1 MRGVID
7 TAVSRARPVLLV
19 LALVLTAGS
28 VAYVTIPKE
37 SEPDIAIPIVYVRI
51 SHEGISPE
59 DAERL
64 LVRPMEQELRNIEGL
79 KEIRTTAIEG
89 NATVVLEFEAG
100 FDADRALDDV
110 REQVDIAKTELPED
124 TDEPSV
130 HEVNVALFPV
140 IVVTLFGDVSEREL
154 VVRARS
160 LRDRLEGLPGV
171 LEADIAGDREDLLE
185 VIVGPGLLE
194 SLDQGPEEL
203 LQFVARNNQL
213 VAAGAMDTG
222 QGRFPVKVPA
232 LLRTAEDMLSIPV
245 AANGDRVLTFRDV
258 AFARR
263 TFKDP
268 TGFAR
273 VEGQPAIALEVT
285 KRIGANII
293 DTIADVRTLVERER
307 GEWPPGM
314 QVHFLQDK
322 SEDIRNMLR
331 DLQSNVI
338 AAIVLVMIVV
348 VAALGVRTA
357 GLVGISIPG
366 SFLTGILVL
375 GFAGLTIN
383 IVVLFSLI
391 MAVGMLV
398 DGTIVVVELADR
410 RMAEGHPRRRAY
422 AMAARRM
429 AWPIIAATATTLA
442 AFTPLLFWPGIV
454 GEFMKYLPITLIA
467 TLTASLFM
475 ALIFM
480 PTLGGVIGRRAPDS
494 DYQVENLVAAES
506 GDLGRLTG
514 GSRLYLGVLRV
525 AVTRP
530 VAVVMI
536 AAGVL
541 TTAYAAYGYW
551 GKGVEFFPDVE
562 PENAIIHVRAR
573 GDLSVVERDR
583 LVRDVEQRILGMP
596 EFASVYARSGT
607 HFRSEVSEDTVGIVQ
622 LELADWRHRRP
633 AREILDEVRART
645 ADLAGIV
652 LEVRK
657 EDQGPAAGKPIQ
669 IEVVAPAPELLTGA
683 VARIRAVLDTVDG
696 LVDVTDTRP
705 TPGLEW
711 QMRVD
716 REEATRFG
724 VDLSAVGNTIRLVT
738 NGINVGGYRPDDAD
752 DEVEIRVRFPFGDRR
767 IDQLDRL
774 RVTTR
779 DGAVPIANFVTRE
792 AVPRTGSI
800 HRTDGRRVLKVEAD
814 VDEGV
819 LVDDK
824 VTEIKDLIA
833 NAGLD
838 PRIAVKF
845 RGEDE
850 EQRQAEAFLLKAFG
864 AALFVMAIILVTQ
877 FNSFY
882 QAALILSA
890 VVLSTVGVLLGLL
903 VIDQPFG
910 IVMSGIGVIALAG
923 IVVNNNIVLIDTYN
937 VLRHRGMDAIEAAL
951 RTGVLRLRPVLL
963 TTVTTVLGLMPMVLG
978 VNIDIIGRSV
988 TVGGPSTQ
996 WWTQLA
1002 TAVAGGLAFATL
1014 LTLVLTPSL
1023 LVLGEGRRR
1032 IRTSTGAQ
1040 APSCL
1045 TRAKQGHGTRRRRA
1059 PTSSLVRPDG
1069 PALRLP
1075 VPVDV
1080 LRVAGC
1086 RL

>member
-1 MRGVID
+1 MKGIID
-7 TAVSRARPVLLV
+7 VAVSRARPVLLV

-28 VAYVTIPKE
+28 VTYVTIPKE
-37 SEPDIAIPIVYVRI
+37 SDPDIAIPIIYVRI
-51 SHEGISPE
+51 PHEGISAE

-64 LVRPMEQELRNIEGL
+64 LVRPMEQELRSIEGL
-79 KEIRTTAIEG
+79 KEMRATAVEG
-89 NATVVLEFEAG
+89 HATVVLEFEAG

-110 REQVDIAKTELPED
+110 REQVDLARTELPED
-124 TDEPSV
+124 TDEPTV

-154 VVRARS
+154 VVQARK
-160 LRDRLEGLPGV
+160 LRDRLEGLPRV

-185 VIVGPGLLE
+185 VIVDPGLLE

-203 LQFVARNNQL
+203 LRFVARNNQL

-245 AANGDRVLTFRDV
+245 AASGDRVLTFGDV

-273 VEGQPAIALEVT
+273 VEGRPAIALEVS

-293 DTIADVRTLVERER
+293 DTIADVRALVEQER
-307 GEWPPGM
+307 REWPPGM
-314 QVHFLQDK
+314 QVHFLQDR
-322 SEDIRNMLR
+322 SEDIRDMLR
-331 DLQSNVI
+331 DLQSNVL

-348 VAALGVRTA
+348 VATLGLRTA
-357 GLVGISIPG
+357 ALVGISIPG

-410 RMAEGHPRRRAY
+410 RMAEGHPRRKAY
-422 AMAARRM
+422 ALAARRM

-442 AFTPLLFWPGIV
+442 AFMPLLFWPGIV
-454 GEFMKYLPITLIA
+454 GEFMKFLPITLIA
-467 TLTASLFM
+467 TLAASLFM
-475 ALIFM
+475 ALIFI

-494 DYQVENLVAAES
+494 DYQVESLAAAES
-506 GDLGRLTG
+506 GDLRRLTG
-514 GSRLYLGVLRV
+514 GSRLYLGVLRI

-530 VAVVMI
+530 VAVVLL

-541 TTAYAAYGYW
+541 TSAYAAYGYW
-551 GKGVEFFPDVE
+551 GRGVEFFPDVE
-562 PENAIIHVRAR
+562 PENAIVHVRAR

-583 LVRDVEQRILGMP
+583 LVRDVERRILGMP

-607 HFRSEVSEDTVGIVQ
+607 HFRSEVSEDTIGIVQ
-622 LELADWRHRRP
+622 LELVDWRHRRP
-633 AREILDEVRART
+633 AAEILDEVRSRT

-669 IEVVAPAPELLTGA
+669 IEVNAPAPELLTGA
-683 VARIRAVLDTVDG
+683 VARVRAVLDSVDG

-724 VDLSAVGNTIRLVT
+724 VDLSAVGSTVRLVT

-774 RVTTR
+774 RVTTPE
-779 DGAVPIANFVTRE
+779 GAVPLTNFVTRE
-792 AVPRTGSI
+792 AVPRTGTI
-800 HRTDGRRVLKVEAD
+800 HRTDGLQVLKVEAD

-824 VTEIKDLIA
+824 VTEIKALIA

-850 EQRQAEAFLLKAFG
+850 EQRAAEAFLLKAFG

-937 VLRHRGMDAIEAAL
+937 VLRQRGMDTIEAAL

-1032 IRTSTGAQ
+1032 RRLVPRQSLGAGS
-1040 APSCL
+1040 A
-1045 TRAKQGHGTRRRRA
+1045 
-1059 PTSSLVRPDG
+1059 
-1069 PALRLP
+1069 
-1075 VPVDV
+1075 
-1080 LRVAGC
+1080 
-1086 RL
+1086 

>member
-1 MRGVID
+1 MKGVID
-7 TAVSRARPVLLV
+7 VAVSRARPVLLV

-28 VAYVTIPKE
+28 ITYVTIPKE
-37 SEPDIAIPIVYVRI
+37 SDPDIAIPIIYVRI
-51 SHEGISPE
+51 PHEGISAE

-79 KEIRTTAIEG
+79 KEMRATAVEG
-89 NATVVLEFEAG
+89 SATVVLEFEAG

-110 REQVDIAKTELPED
+110 REQVDLARTELPED
-124 TDEPSV
+124 TDEPTV

-154 VVRARS
+154 VVRARK
-160 LRDRLEGLPGV
+160 LRDRLEGLPRV

-185 VIVGPGLLE
+185 VIVDPGLLE

-203 LQFVARNNQL
+203 LRFVARNNQL

-232 LLRTAEDMLSIPV
+232 LLESPQDMLSIPV
-245 AANGDRVLTFRDV
+245 AASGDRVLTFGDV

-273 VEGQPAIALEVT
+273 VEGQPAIALEVS

-293 DTIADVRTLVERER
+293 DTIADVRALVEQER
-307 GEWPPGM
+307 REWPPGM
-314 QVHFLQDK
+314 QVHFLQDR
-322 SEDIRNMLR
+322 SEDIRDMLR
-331 DLQSNVI
+331 DLQSNVL

-348 VAALGVRTA
+348 VATLGLRTA
-357 GLVGISIPG
+357 ALVGISIPG

-410 RMAEGHPRRRAY
+410 RMAEGHPRRKAY

-442 AFTPLLFWPGIV
+442 AFMPLLFWPGIV
-454 GEFMKYLPITLIA
+454 GEFMKFLPITLIA
-467 TLTASLFM
+467 TLAASLFM
-475 ALIFM
+475 ALIFI

-494 DYQVENLVAAES
+494 DYQVESLAAAES
-506 GDLGRLTG
+506 GDLRRLTG
-514 GSRLYLGVLRV
+514 GSRLYLGVLRI

-530 VAVVMI
+530 VAVVLL

-541 TTAYAAYGYW
+541 TSAYAAYGYW
-551 GKGVEFFPDVE
+551 GRGVEFFPDVE
-562 PENAIIHVRAR
+562 PENAIVHVRAR

-583 LVRDVEQRILGMP
+583 LVRDVERRILGMP

-607 HFRSEVSEDTVGIVQ
+607 HFRSEVSEDTIGIVQ
-622 LELADWRHRRP
+622 LELVDWRHRRP
-633 AREILDEVRART
+633 AAEILDEVRSRT

-669 IEVVAPAPELLTGA
+669 IEVNAPAPELLTGA
-683 VARIRAVLDTVDG
+683 VARVRAALDSVDG
-696 LVDVTDTRP
+696 LVDITDTRP

-724 VDLSAVGNTIRLVT
+724 VDLSAVGSTIRLVT

-774 RVTTR
+774 RVTTPE
-779 DGAVPIANFVTRE
+779 GAVPLTNFVTRE
-792 AVPRTGSI
+792 AVPRTGTI
-800 HRTDGRRVLKVEAD
+800 HRTDGLRVLKIEAD
-814 VDEGV
+814 VVDGV

-824 VTEIKDLIA
+824 VTEMRRLIDGA
-833 NAGLD
+833 DLD
-838 PRIAVKF
+838 PRIEVKF

-850 EQRQAEAFLLKAFG
+850 EQRAAEAFLLKAFG

-903 VIDQPFG
+903 VTGQPFG

-937 VLRHRGMDAIEAAL
+937 ILRRDGMDAIEAAL

-1032 IRTSTGAQ
+1032 
-1040 APSCL
+1040 
-1045 TRAKQGHGTRRRRA
+1045 RR
-1059 PTSSLVRPDG
+1059 LV
-1069 PALRLP
+1069 L
-1075 VPVDV
+1075 
-1080 LRVAGC
+1080 
-1086 RL
+1086 

>member
-1 MRGVID
+1 M
-7 TAVSRARPVLLV
+7 LLV
-19 LALVLTAGS
+19 LALVLIAGS
-28 VAYVTIPKE
+28 IAYVTIPKE
-37 SEPDIAIPIVYVRI
+37 SDPDVAIPLIYVRI
-51 SHEGISPE
+51 PHEGISPE

-79 KEIRTTAIEG
+79 KEIRATAIEG
-89 NATVVLEFEAG
+89 HATIVLEFEAG
-100 FDADRALDDV
+100 FDADQALDDV
-110 REQVDIAKTELPED
+110 REQVDVAKTDLPDD

-140 IVVTLFGDVSEREL
+140 IVVTLYGDVPEREL

-171 LEADIAGDREDLLE
+171 LEADIAGDREDMLE
-185 VIVGPGLLE
+185 VIVDSGLLE
-194 SLDQGPEEL
+194 NLGQGPDAL
-203 LQFVARNNQL
+203 LEFIAGNNQL

-232 LLRTAEDMLSIPV
+232 LFRTAEDLLSIPV
-245 AANGDRVLTFRDV
+245 AVSGDRVLTFADA
-258 AFARR
+258 AFGRR

-273 VEGQPAIALEVT
+273 VGGQPAIALEVS

-293 DTIADVRTLVERER
+293 DTIADVRALVEQER
-307 GEWPPGM
+307 SGWPPGVR
-314 QVHFLQDK
+314 VHLSQDR
-322 SEDIRNMLR
+322 SQDIRNMLR

-348 VAALGVRTA
+348 VATLGLRTA
-357 GLVGISIPG
+357 GLVGVSIPG
-366 SFLTGILVL
+366 SFLTGILVI

-410 RMAEGHPRRRAY
+410 RMAEGHPRRIAY
-422 AMAARRM
+422 AMAAKRM

-442 AFTPLLFWPGIV
+442 AFMPLLFWPGII

-467 TLTASLFM
+467 TLAASLFM
-475 ALIFM
+475 ALVFV

-494 DYQVENLVAAES
+494 EFQIENLTAAES
-506 GDLGRLTG
+506 GDLRRLTG
-514 GSRLYLGVLRV
+514 GSRLYLRVLQV

-530 VAVVMI
+530 VAVVLL
-536 AAGVL
+536 AAGLL
-541 TTAYAAYGYW
+541 TTAYAAYAHF

-573 GDLSVVERDR
+573 GDLSVRERDR
-583 LVRDVEQRILGMP
+583 LVRDVEQRILDMP

-607 HFRSEVSEDTVGIVQ
+607 HFRSEVSEDTIGIIQ
-622 LELADWRHRRP
+622 LEFVDWRHRRP
-633 AREILDEVRART
+633 AAEILDEVRDRT

-657 EDQGPAAGKPIQ
+657 EDQGPTAGKPIQ
-669 IEVVAPAPELLTGA
+669 IELSSRASVPGLLSDAIAEL
-683 VARIRAVLDTVDG
+683 RSVLDTVDG

-705 TPGLEW
+705 IPGLEW
-711 QMRVD
+711 QMHVD

-724 VDLSAVGNTIRLVT
+724 VDLSAVGSTIRLVT
-738 NGINVGGYRPDDAD
+738 NGIKVGGYRPDDAD
-752 DEVEIRVRFPFGDRR
+752 DEVEIRVRFPFADRR

-779 DGAVPIANFVTRE
+779 EGAVPLANFVTRE
-792 AVPRTGSI
+792 AVPRTGTI
-800 HRTDGRRVLKVEAD
+800 HRTDGLRVLKIEAD
-814 VDEGV
+814 VVDGV

-824 VTEIKDLIA
+824 VTEIRRLIDGA
-833 NAGLD
+833 DLD
-838 PRIAVKF
+838 PRIEVKF

-850 EQRQAEAFLLKAFG
+850 EQRAAEAFLLKAFG

-903 VIDQPFG
+903 VTGQPFG

-937 VLRHRGMDAIEAAL
+937 ILRRDGMDAIEAAL

-1032 IRTSTGAQ
+1032 
-1040 APSCL
+1040 
-1045 TRAKQGHGTRRRRA
+1045 RRSV
-1059 PTSSLVRPDG
+1059 PI
-1069 PALRLP
+1069 PALEP
-1075 VPVDV
+1075 SH
-1080 LRVAGC
+1080 A
-1086 RL
+1086 

>member
-89 NATVVLEFEAG
+89 NATVILEFEAG

-273 VEGQPAIALEVT
+273 VEGQPAIALEVS

-293 DTIADVRTLVERER
+293 DTIADVRAVVEQER
-307 GEWPPGM
+307 RGWPPGM

-551 GKGVEFFPDVE
+551 GKGVEFFPNVE

-607 HFRSEVSEDTVGIVQ
+607 QFRSEVSEDTVGIVQ

-1032 IRTSTGAQ
+1032 
-1040 APSCL
+1040 
-1045 TRAKQGHGTRRRRA
+1045 RRF
-1059 PTSSLVRPDG
+1059 
-1069 PALRLP
+1069 
-1075 VPVDV
+1075 
-1080 LRVAGC
+1080 VA
-1086 RL
+1086 

>member
-1 MRGVID
+1 M
-7 TAVSRARPVLLV
+7 LLV
-19 LALVLTAGS
+19 LALVLIAGS
-28 VAYVTIPKE
+28 IAYVTIPKE
-37 SEPDIAIPIVYVRI
+37 SDPDVAIPLIYVRI
-51 SHEGISPE
+51 PHEGISPE

-79 KEIRTTAIEG
+79 KEIRATAIEG
-89 NATVVLEFEAG
+89 HATIVLEFEAG
-100 FDADRALDDV
+100 FDADQALDDV
-110 REQVDIAKTELPED
+110 REQVDVAKTDLPDD

-140 IVVTLFGDVSEREL
+140 IVVTLYGDVPEREL

-160 LRDRLEGLPGV
+160 LRDKLEGLPGV
-171 LEADIAGDREDLLE
+171 LEADIAGDREDMLE
-185 VIVGPGLLE
+185 VIVDSGLLE
-194 SLDQGPEEL
+194 NLGQGPDAL
-203 LQFVARNNQL
+203 LEFIAGNNQL

-232 LLRTAEDMLSIPV
+232 LFRTAEDLLSIPV
-245 AANGDRVLTFRDV
+245 AVSGDRVLTFADA
-258 AFARR
+258 AFGRR

-273 VEGQPAIALEVT
+273 VGGQPAIALEVS

-293 DTIADVRTLVERER
+293 DTIADVRALVEQER
-307 GEWPPGM
+307 SGWPPGVR
-314 QVHFLQDK
+314 VHLSQDR
-322 SEDIRNMLR
+322 SQDIRNMLR

-348 VAALGVRTA
+348 VATLGLRTA
-357 GLVGISIPG
+357 GLVGVSIPG
-366 SFLTGILVL
+366 SFLTGILVI

-410 RMAEGHPRRRAY
+410 RMAEGHPRRIAY
-422 AMAARRM
+422 AMAAKRM

-442 AFTPLLFWPGIV
+442 AFMPLLFWPGII

-467 TLTASLFM
+467 TLAASLFM
-475 ALIFM
+475 ALVFV

-494 DYQVENLVAAES
+494 EFQIENLTAAES
-506 GDLGRLTG
+506 GDLRRLTG
-514 GSRLYLGVLRV
+514 GSRLYLRVLQV

-530 VAVVMI
+530 VAVVLL
-536 AAGVL
+536 AAGLL
-541 TTAYAAYGYW
+541 TTAYAAYAHF

-573 GDLSVVERDR
+573 GDLSVRERDR
-583 LVRDVEQRILGMP
+583 LVRDVEQRILDMP

-607 HFRSEVSEDTVGIVQ
+607 HFRSEVSEDTIGIIQ
-622 LELADWRHRRP
+622 LEFVDWRHRRP
-633 AREILDEVRART
+633 AAEILDEVRDRT

-657 EDQGPAAGKPIQ
+657 EDQGPTAGKPIQ
-669 IEVVAPAPELLTGA
+669 IELSSRASVPGLLSDAIAEL
-683 VARIRAVLDTVDG
+683 RSVLDTVDG

-705 TPGLEW
+705 IPGLEW
-711 QMRVD
+711 QMHVD

-724 VDLSAVGNTIRLVT
+724 VDLSAVGSTIRLVT
-738 NGINVGGYRPDDAD
+738 NGIKVGGYRPDDAD
-752 DEVEIRVRFPFGDRR
+752 DEVEIRVRFPFADRR

-779 DGAVPIANFVTRE
+779 EGAVPLANFVTRE
-792 AVPRTGSI
+792 AVPRTGTI
-800 HRTDGRRVLKVEAD
+800 HRTDGLRVLKIEAD
-814 VDEGV
+814 VVDGV

-824 VTEIKDLIA
+824 VTEMRRLIDGA
-833 NAGLD
+833 DLD
-838 PRIAVKF
+838 PRIEVKF

-850 EQRQAEAFLLKAFG
+850 EQRAAEAFLLKAFG

-903 VIDQPFG
+903 VTGQPFG

-937 VLRHRGMDAIEAAL
+937 ILRRDGMDAIEAAL

-1032 IRTSTGAQ
+1032 
-1040 APSCL
+1040 
-1045 TRAKQGHGTRRRRA
+1045 RRSV
-1059 PTSSLVRPDG
+1059 PI
-1069 PALRLP
+1069 PALEP
-1075 VPVDV
+1075 SH
-1080 LRVAGC
+1080 A
-1086 RL
+1086 

>member
-7 TAVSRARPVLLV
+7 TAVSRSRPVLLV

-28 VAYVTIPKE
+28 IAYVTIPKE
-37 SEPDIAIPIVYVRI
+37 SDPDIAIPIIYVRI
-51 SHEGISPE
+51 PHEGISPE

-79 KEIRTTAIEG
+79 KEMRTTAVEG

-110 REQVDIAKTELPED
+110 REQVDIAKTELPEE

-140 IVVTLFGDVSEREL
+140 IVVTLFGDVSERDL
-154 VVRARS
+154 VARARK

-185 VIVGPGLLE
+185 VIVDPGLLE
-194 SLDQGPEEL
+194 GLDQGPEEL

-232 LLRTAEDMLSIPV
+232 LIETAEDMLSMPV
-245 AANGDRVLTFRDV
+245 AASGERVLTFRDV

-273 VEGQPAIALEVT
+273 VEGQPAIALEVS
-285 KRIGANII
+285 KRIGTNII
-293 DTIADVRTLVERER
+293 DTIADVRAVVEQER
-307 GEWPPGM
+307 REWPPGM

-422 AMAARRM
+422 AIAARRM

-442 AFTPLLFWPGIV
+442 AFMPLLFWPGIV

-467 TLTASLFM
+467 TLAASLFM
-475 ALIFM
+475 ALIFV

-494 DYQVENLVAAES
+494 DYQVRNLAAAET
-506 GDLGRLTG
+506 GDLSRLTG
-514 GSRLYLGVLRV
+514 GSRLYLEVLRIAV
-525 AVTRP
+525 ARP

-541 TTAYAAYGYW
+541 TTAYAAYGHW
-551 GKGVEFFPDVE
+551 GRGVEFFPDVE

-573 GDLSVVERDR
+573 GDLSVMERDR
-583 LVRDVEQRILGMP
+583 LVREVERRVLGMS

-607 HFRSEVSEDTVGIVQ
+607 HFRSEVGEDTVGIVQ

-645 ADLAGIV
+645 SDLAGIV

-669 IEVVAPAPELLTGA
+669 IELNASVPELLTGA
-683 VARIRAVLDTVDG
+683 VARVRAVLDTVTG

-738 NGINVGGYRPDDAD
+738 NGINVGGYRPDDTD
-752 DEVEIRVRFPFGDRR
+752 DEVEIRGSVP
-767 IDQLDRL
+767 L
-774 RVTTR
+774 R
-779 DGAVPIANFVTRE
+779 
-792 AVPRTGSI
+792 
-800 HRTDGRRVLKVEAD
+800 
-814 VDEGV
+814 
-819 LVDDK
+819 
-824 VTEIKDLIA
+824 
-833 NAGLD
+833 
-838 PRIAVKF
+838 
-845 RGEDE
+845 
-850 EQRQAEAFLLKAFG
+850 
-864 AALFVMAIILVTQ
+864 
-877 FNSFY
+877 
-882 QAALILSA
+882 
-890 VVLSTVGVLLGLL
+890 
-903 VIDQPFG
+903 
-910 IVMSGIGVIALAG
+910 
-923 IVVNNNIVLIDTYN
+923 
-937 VLRHRGMDAIEAAL
+937 
-951 RTGVLRLRPVLL
+951 
-963 TTVTTVLGLMPMVLG
+963 
-978 VNIDIIGRSV
+978 
-988 TVGGPSTQ
+988 
-996 WWTQLA
+996 
-1002 TAVAGGLAFATL
+1002 
-1014 LTLVLTPSL
+1014 
-1023 LVLGEGRRR
+1023 
-1032 IRTSTGAQ
+1032 
-1040 APSCL
+1040 
-1045 TRAKQGHGTRRRRA
+1045 
-1059 PTSSLVRPDG
+1059 
-1069 PALRLP
+1069 
-1075 VPVDV
+1075 
-1080 LRVAGC
+1080 
-1086 RL
+1086 

>member
-1 MRGVID
+1 MRGIID

-37 SEPDIAIPIVYVRI
+37 SDPDIAIPIVYVRI
-51 SHEGISPE
+51 PHEGISAE

-89 NATVVLEFEAG
+89 NATVILEFEAG

-110 REQVDIAKTELPED
+110 REQVDIAKTELPEE

-154 VVRARS
+154 VGRARN

-185 VIVGPGLLE
+185 VVVDPGLLE
-194 SLDQGPEEL
+194 SLDQGPEDL

-273 VEGQPAIALEVT
+273 VEGQPAIALEVS

-293 DTIADVRTLVERER
+293 DTIADVRAVVEQER
-307 GEWPPGM
+307 RGWPPGM

-442 AFTPLLFWPGIV
+442 AFMPLLFWPGIV

-467 TLTASLFM
+467 TLAASLFM
-475 ALIFM
+475 ALIFI

-494 DYQVENLVAAES
+494 DYQVVNLAAAES
-506 GDLGRLTG
+506 GDLRRLTG
-514 GSRLYLGVLRV
+514 GSRLYLGVLRI

-530 VAVVMI
+530 VAVVMV

-596 EFASVYARSGT
+596 EFASIYARSGT
-607 HFRSEVSEDTVGIVQ
+607 HFRSEVGEDTVGIVQ

-633 AREILDEVRART
+633 AAEILDEVRART

-652 LEVRK
+652 LEVR
-657 EDQGPAAGKPIQ
+657 EEERGPAAGKPIQ
-669 IEVVAPAPELLTGA
+669 IELNASTPELLTGA
-683 VARIRAVLDTVDG
+683 VARVRSVLDTVDG

-752 DEVEIRVRFPFGDRR
+752 DEVEIRVRFPFGDRS

-779 DGAVPIANFVTRE
+779 DGAVPIANFVTRD

-800 HRTDGRRVLKVEAD
+800 HRTDGRRMLKVEAD

-824 VTEIKDLIA
+824 VTEIKGLIA

-838 PRIAVKF
+838 PGIAVKF

-850 EQRQAEAFLLKAFG
+850 EQRAAEAFLLKAFG

-937 VLRHRGMDAIEAAL
+937 VLRHRGMDTIEAAL

-1032 IRTSTGAQ
+1032 G
-1040 APSCL
+1040 
-1045 TRAKQGHGTRRRRA
+1045 
-1059 PTSSLVRPDG
+1059 RP
-1069 PALRLP
+1069 
-1075 VPVDV
+1075 
-1080 LRVAGC
+1080 VA
-1086 RL
+1086 